1 MERLIDAAG
10 VVRHFPAARRLRDVL
25 RGERRMV
32 RALDGV
38 DLAVAPGETVGLVG
52 ESGSGKTTL
61 GRLMLRLDRPD
72 LGAIRFEGTDIGP
85 LRGTALRQFRAR
97 AQFVFQNPY
106 DALNP
111 RLRIGQAIAEPL
123 GHLGVPKAEHEAR
136 VAEAIGLV
144 RLDGIASLREAYPH
158 QLSGG
163 QLQRVVLAR
172 ALVPRPRFL
181 VADEPVS
188 MLDVSVR
195 AGVLNLFR
203 ELCGRL
209 GIASLTISHDM
220 ALVRHVCARTVVL
233 YRGLVVEEGPTDAI
247 IRTPAH
253 PYTQAL
259 IAAVPRP
266 HVNQPRAPLPL
277 VAAAEAVD
285 PGHAGCRLAPRCPHA
300 FARCREAAPVLRT
313 VGPGHRAACHLHE
326 ETTA

>member
-1 MERLIDAAG
+1 MEPLIDAAG
-10 VVRHFPAARRLRDVL
+10 VVRHFPAARRLREVL
-25 RGERRMV
+25 RGERRIV

-38 DLAVAPGETVGLVG
+38 DLTMVAGETVGVVG

-72 LGAIRFEGTDIGP
+72 AGTIRFENVDIGS
-85 LRGTALRQFRAR
+85 LRGPSLRQFRAR

-111 RLRIGQAIAEPL
+111 RLTVGQAIAEPL
-123 GHLGVPKAEHEAR
+123 GHLGVPRAEHEAR
-136 VAEAIGLV
+136 VEEAIRLV
-144 RLDGIASLREAYPH
+144 RLDGIARLREALPH

-172 ALVPRPRFL
+172 ALVPRPRFM

-203 ELCGRL
+203 ELCGDL
-209 GIASLTISHDM
+209 GIATVTISHDL
-220 ALVRHVCARTVVL
+220 ALVRHICARTVVL
-233 YRGLVVEEGPTDAI
+233 YRGHVVEEGPTNTVV
-247 IRTPAH
+247 RRPAH

-259 IAAVPRP
+259 VAAAPRP
-266 HVNQPRAPLPL
+266 HAHQPRAALPL
-277 VAAAEAVD
+277 VAAAESVD
-285 PGHAGCRLAPRCPHA
+285 PGTIGCQLAPRCPYA
-300 FARCREAAPVLRT
+300 FARCREMAPNLHT

-326 ETTA
+326 GTTT

>member
-1 MERLIDAAG
+1 MVKLIDVAG

-38 DLAVAPGETVGLVG
+38 DLAMAPGETVGLVG

-61 GRLMLRLDRPD
+61 GRLMLRLDQPD
-72 LGAIRFEGTDIGP
+72 AGVIRFEGTDIGT
-85 LRGTALRQFRAR
+85 LRGPGLKQFRAR

-123 GHLGVPKAEHEAR
+123 RHLGVPAAEHQAR
-136 VAEAIGLV
+136 VEEAIGLV
-144 RLDGIASLREAYPH
+144 RLEGIARLREAYPH

-172 ALVPRPRFL
+172 ALVPRPRFI

-195 AGVLNLFR
+195 AGVLNLLR

-209 GIASLTISHDM
+209 SIAALTISHDM
-220 ALVRHVCARTVVL
+220 ALVRHVCKRTVVL
-233 YRGLVVEEGPTDAI
+233 YRGQVVEEGPTDAV
-247 IRTPAH
+247 IRAPAH

-266 HVNQPRAPLPL
+266 QVNQSRAPLPL
-277 VAAAEAVD
+277 VAAAEAGGAG
-285 PGHAGCRLAPRCPHA
+285 PGCSLAPRCPHV
-300 FARCREAAPVLRT
+300 FARCHEAAPALRA

-326 ETTA
+326 GTIA